1 MTLRAIIPLLLFLFL
16 PALAA
21 AQDVRVQAEVDS
33 TTFQIGEWIHT
44 RLEVSAPKDAKLQFP
59 QSDDDIENGD
69 FVSIDNEEM
78 EAGDVSQLVRREMIM
93 TVFDTGRI
101 AVTVLVRYR
110 LPGDTTSYVARSNT
124 LTFTIG
130 TVALDTSITFK
141 DIRDVM
147 HVSLTVWDYLLII
160 GIIAAVALLAWYFY
174 KRWKR
179 RPVVEAEELPEP
191 EPEIPPHVEALA
203 AIDRLEKDAPWRH
216 GEHKGAQSRL
226 SEILRHYIER
236 RYRFPALEQTTGEIM
251 RDSVRHGV
259 ERDLLVELEQT
270 LRVADLAKFARFEPS
285 FPQHEDGVSFARRF
299 VTRTAQADS
308 SQTERGQGG
317 EA

>member
-1 MTLRAIIPLLLFLFL
+1 MTLRAITPLLFLLFL
-16 PALAA
+16 PAIAA
-21 AQDVRVQAEVDS
+21 AQDVRVKAEVDS

-44 RLEVSAPKDAKLQFP
+44 RLEVTAPKDAELQFP
-59 QSDDDIENGD
+59 QGDDDIENGD
-69 FVSIDNEEM
+69 FVSIDTEDM
-78 EAGDVSQLVRREMIM
+78 EVGNVAQLVRREMIM
-93 TVFDTGRI
+93 TVFDTGSI

-160 GIIAAVALLAWYFY
+160 GIIAAVALLAWYLY

-179 RPVVEAEELPEP
+179 RPVAEEQALPEP
-191 EPEIPPHVEALA
+191 EPEMPPHVEALS
-203 AIDRLEKDAPWRH
+203 AIDRLEKDAPWLH

-236 RYRFPALEQTTGEIM
+236 RYRFPALEETTGEIM
-251 RDSVRHGV
+251 RDAVRCGV
-259 ERDLLVELEQT
+259 ERELLVELEQT

-285 FPQHEDGVSFARRF
+285 IPQHEDGVHFARRF
-299 VTRTAQADS
+299 VTRTAQVEPS
-308 SQTERGQGG
+308 SSERGQGG